1 MSVIQKVLNCCIHVS
16 TLCQSNSNSR
26 IHNLDTYNISYMQLG
41 YSCGSI
47 TVKIIVTRINIMQLS
62 PMYCICSCNK
72 SSPTGTTWE
81 PDCGLDFFLLLMRS
95 SFCGRA
101 GAIGL
106 HCCLLLLPVFG
117 TLGGCV
123 GATSSAYR
131 LKMHACLAMYAF

>member
-47 TVKIIVTRINIMQLS
+47 TVKIIVTRINLQLS
-62 PMYCICSCNK
+62 PMYCIRSCNK

-81 PDCGLDFFLLLMRS
+81 PDCGLDF
-95 SFCGRA
+95 SFCLCILVFVVVRVPLGFTVVFSFCLFLELLVVVWVLRP
-101 GAIGL
+101 L
-106 HCCLLLLPVFG
+106 HTG
-117 TLGGCV
+117 
-123 GATSSAYR
+123 
-131 LKMHACLAMYAF
+131 